1 MTISNSLA
9 HAFPPHSSIAS
20 DTLEPVEQVAV
31 EPDRESPHFSA
42 PGNSPRA
49 RGDSALAQN
58 YGKALQG
65 FSGVPAHDNA
75 IMVDIPPDSTF
86 GQWWKLLGNAARSP
100 EFLDWRLTVRAL
112 PDSIKILPQSGQ
124 VTYRVIPDVSLN
136 APLQLRASEDKRWS
150 AVRGPLMDAGGVISD
165 RNRPFPLPSSES
177 ANRAP
182 AWLVGQFYKEP
193 TRIAPSELQQRAAE
207 LERDKTFAPLDPAV
221 FPGLQETRSEDALE
235 QQQTLLGNIN
245 NRHQA
250 TVLLKHLGTVLASG
264 SLQLSQVPA
273 YLRETTFELNPHSS
287 YERDRGVQQGGVA
300 SLADFL
306 EYHGFEKPGTAQD
319 VENLRRFL
327 LTPTPRSPVH
337 GNYGGA
343 LSWPQPIDTDTQRQ
357 LLAFLQH
364 GNVGDLNLGSNR
376 NVLEALMPGV
386 AVEAHELRNPR
397 QLLDRIIQ
405 SPKGQALGAAI
416 QAKFNTLSVKGS
428 VNDWLMAALN
438 LNYTD
443 AFTQATLPQKHIS
456 GFDLAGQQLKGRPL
470 SETAQRVADHLYYV
484 TKEASSPEKANIQ
497 ANLKLASRAPELLV
511 KDIPATV
518 THGSPAH
525 VSFST
530 AVARIE
536 AETPGRASTMSYGE
550 VMLYADIAPVSQ
562 AQRQIEYV
570 AQHDALKE
578 WGLTNSIVTSV
589 TSPADMQTIADAFNQ
604 QVGELRTASEAQ
616 RTPAPASRKEM
627 ALAEL
632 REVLGDD
639 ARLELKCI
647 VLDTYDKDRPG
658 PYSIL
663 DLYMENMLHN
673 PPNVPYHPARHN
685 NASHP
690 NQWVIE
696 PYTPPRRGPGRSAA
710 NTPNFTLE
718 EVLSKTQNLKH
729 ISREFVSEF
738 QQFGRALDS
747 SVATQVKHLI
757 AQLPLEDRQNIEYG
771 SLSIFKEFKGEHQL
785 SGIVRVPAADGNPV
799 LLKVMRDGIAH
810 TYELNV
816 QKNTLTKRGDL
827 GDFQPGYQPGA
838 HIEDGKPRDN
848 NTPYTDM
855 VPVTLSIP
863 DEGSP
868 LVRQQLLQ
876 EKTDTAGPLNS
887 FASPRSAAIGA
898 TVAKVSSVWGAL
910 EAEAR
915 GVTTVESE
923 VPFYKKLNELLLN
936 LIPLRSAI
944 KHFTEGNLGEGIID
958 LSLDL
963 FGIMTVGASTAGKL
977 AKVATKTLSAG
988 SKALH
993 IGKTLGLSAISL
1005 VNPLDGAADLLRA
1018 TGRGVASV
1026 GKRVITDTIQDIRHL
1041 RGTHTGYDLVAASK
1055 QYDAAAMGTFKTSG
1069 ETLQGAAVLQ
1079 DGKWY
1084 AFDTT
1089 TRRPFGKALDDFQPS
1104 IRGGTQELHAWQN
1117 TQRALSPESIQIR
1130 KDWGKLLD
1138 RYQGDGVTPSAAFMS
1153 GYEDG
1158 APELIKGYAKG
1169 MKSEDVMKL
1178 ALRPDKTAKEVGTLV
1193 RQQERLAVQH
1203 GLNGTQHFNAHV
1215 NAVGGTFTP
1224 VPQTIYLSQV
1234 NHLSDGQCAA
1244 LSRTFAS
1251 AKAQGKER
1259 VFIDNLYVAAANPR
1273 AEGSRVFART
1283 LDDVQ
1288 KSTSTP
1294 FMFHAGNPQRQVTY
1308 QDMITEL
1315 ANAPGGK
1322 TVMIDSPG
1330 HAMVAG
1336 SVPDGD
1342 GKTFFFYDPNVGV
1355 AEFSSEAMM
1364 RRGLEKIF
1372 NDKKLPVQYK
1382 TYSND
1387 PKKLEFKI
1395 SDHHES
1401 WISTASLHDRPV
1413 KRLYEESIPTTVT
1426 HLKPPA
1432 PTHHIAMSDYKDVT
1446 VTDPTAIISTRGIS
1460 DCTALAVL
1468 TDLKEGVYQKR
1479 TLMHFQ
1485 GGVPTT
1491 EQQRVLKQ
1499 LEGSLDQTSKVIY
1512 VGGDYVRTI
1521 PGLGIALKQGDAGEQ
1536 VLFNIANKYPA
1547 STTIATANRIDIKP
1561 DGSFELF
1568 EGTNPARVLDSHAKD
1583 EVLAW

>member
-1 MTISNSLA
+1 MTISSSLA
-9 HAFPPHSSIAS
+9 HALSPHPSTAN
-20 DTLEPVEQVAV
+20 DTLEPAAQVAV
-31 EPDRESPHFSA
+31 APDRKSPHLSA

-49 RGDSALAQN
+49 RGDSELAQN
-58 YGKALQG
+58 YGKTLLG

-86 GQWWKLLGNAARSP
+86 GQWWNLLGDAARSP
-100 EFLDWRLTVRAL
+100 EFLDWRRQVRAL
-112 PDSIKILPQSGQ
+112 PSSIKIVPQSGQ
-124 VTYRVIPDVSLN
+124 VTYRVTPDVSPN
-136 APLQLRASEDKRWS
+136 TPLQLRASDDKHWS
-150 AVRGPLMDAGGVISD
+150 AVRGPLMDAGGIISD
-165 RNRPFPLPSSES
+165 RNRPFPLPLSGST
-177 ANRAP
+177 NRAP
-182 AWLVGQFYKEP
+182 AWLVGQFYQEP
-193 TRIAPSELQQRAAE
+193 TRIAPSDFQQRAAE

-221 FPGLQETRSEDALE
+221 FPGLQEKRSEDALK

-250 TVLLKHLGTVLASG
+250 AVLLKHLGTVLASG
-264 SLQLSQVPA
+264 ALELSQVPA

-287 YERDRGVQQGGVA
+287 YEQDRGAQDGGLV

-306 EYHGFEKPGTAQD
+306 EYHGFEKPRTAQE
-319 VENLRRFL
+319 VENLKLFL
-327 LTPTPRSPVH
+327 LAPTPRSPAH

-343 LSWPQPIDTDTQRQ
+343 LSWPQPIGTDTQRQ

-376 NVLEALMPGV
+376 NVLEALMQGV

-443 AFTQATLPQKHIS
+443 AFTQANLPQKHIS
-456 GFDLAGQQLKGRPL
+456 GFDLAGQQLKGKPL
-470 SETAQRVADHLYYV
+470 SETAQRVADHLYYI
-484 TKEASSPEKANIQ
+484 TKEASSPEKALIQ
-497 ANLKLASRAPELLV
+497 ANLKLASKAPELLV

-570 AQHDALKE
+570 AQHEALKE
-578 WGLTNSIVTSV
+578 WGLTNRIVTSV
-589 TSPADMQTIADAFNQ
+589 TSPADMQTITDAFNQ
-604 QVGELRTASEAQ
+604 QAGELRAASEAQ
-616 RTPAPASRKEM
+616 RTPVPASRKEL

-632 REVLGDD
+632 RKALGDD
-639 ARLELKCI
+639 VHLELKCI
-647 VLDTYDKDRPG
+647 VLGTYDKDRPG

-673 PPNVPYHPARHN
+673 PPKVPYHPARRDN
-685 NASHP
+685 RPRP

-718 EVLSKTQNLKH
+718 EVLSKTQNLKN

-738 QQFGRALDS
+738 KRFGQALDS

-771 SLSIFKEFKGEHQL
+771 GLSIFKEFHGERQA
-785 SGIVRVPAADGNPV
+785 SGIVRVPAAEGNPV
-799 LLKVMRDGIAH
+799 LLKVMRDGVAH
-810 TYELNV
+810 AYELNV
-816 QKNTLTKRGDL
+816 QKNTLTKRRDL
-827 GDFQPGYQPGA
+827 GDFQPGYQPGP

-848 NTPYTDM
+848 RTPYTDM
-855 VPVTLSIP
+855 VPVTLSIR
-863 DEGSP
+863 DESSA
-868 LVRQQLLQ
+868 VERQQLLQ
-876 EKTDTAGPLNS
+876 EKTDTGGPLNS

-923 VPFYKKLNELLLN
+923 VPFYRKLSTFLLD
-936 LIPLRSAI
+936 LIPFRSAI
-944 KHFTEGNLGEGIID
+944 NNFIDGNIGEGIVD
-958 LSLDL
+958 LSLDI
-963 FGIMTVGASTAGKL
+963 FGVLTAGTATVGKA
-977 AKVATKTLSAG
+977 AKIATSTLSAG
-988 SKALH
+988 GKVLRTA
-993 IGKTLGLSAISL
+993 KTLGLGAISL
-1005 VNPLDGAADLLRA
+1005 VNPLDGATDLLRV
-1018 TGRGVASV
+1018 TGRGLASA
-1026 GKRVITDTIQDIRHL
+1026 GKRVITDTIQDLRKL
-1041 RGTHTGYDLVAASK
+1041 RGTHTRYDLVAASK

-1069 ETLQGAAVLQ
+1069 ETLQGSAVLQ

-1084 AFDTT
+1084 AFDTVT
-1089 TRRPFGKALDDFQPS
+1089 QRPFGKVLDDFQPS
-1104 IRGGTQELHAWQN
+1104 IRGGSPELHAWQN
-1117 TQRALSPESIQIR
+1117 MQRSPSPASIQIR
-1130 KDWGKLLD
+1130 KDWEILLD
-1138 RYQGDGVTPSAAFMS
+1138 RHHGDGTPSAAFES

-1158 APELIKGYAKG
+1158 VPELIKGYVKG

-1178 ALRPDKTAKEVGTLV
+1178 ALHPDRTAQEVGTLV

-1224 VPQTIYLSQV
+1224 VPQAFYLSQV
-1234 NHLSDGQCAA
+1234 NRLSEGQCAA
-1244 LSRTFAS
+1244 LTRTFAS
-1251 AKAQGKER
+1251 AKAHGKER
-1259 VFIDNLYVAAANPR
+1259 VFIDNLYVAAADPR
-1273 AEGSRVFART
+1273 SEEARVFTRT
-1283 LDDVQ
+1283 LGDVQ
-1288 KSTSTP
+1288 KSISTP
-1294 FMFHAGNPQRQVTY
+1294 TMFHAGNPQRQVTY

-1330 HAMVAG
+1330 HAMLAG

-1342 GKTFFFYDPNVGV
+1342 GKKFFFYDPNFGV

-1364 RRGLEKIF
+1364 KRGLEKIF
-1372 NDKKLPVQYK
+1372 NSKNLPVQYK

-1395 SDHHES
+1395 SDHNES
-1401 WISTASLHDRPV
+1401 WIGTASLHDRPI
-1413 KRLYEESIPTTVT
+1413 KRLYEDPIPTIITNVE
-1426 HLKPPA
+1426 PPA
-1432 PTHHIAMSDYKDVT
+1432 QTHYVHMSDYTDVT
-1446 VTDPTAIISTRGIS
+1446 VTDPTSIISTRGIG
-1460 DCTALAVL
+1460 DCSALAVL
-1468 TDLKEGVYQKR
+1468 TDLKDGVYRKR
-1479 TLMHFQ
+1479 TLLHFP
-1485 GGVPTT
+1485 GGTPTT
-1491 EQQRVLKQ
+1491 EQHRVLKQ
-1499 LEGSLDQTSKVIY
+1499 LEGELDQGSKVIY
-1512 VGGDYVRTI
+1512 VGGDNVRSI
-1521 PGLGIALKQGDAGEQ
+1521 PGLGIALKQSHTSEQ
-1536 VLFNIANKYPA
+1536 VVFNIANKYPA

-1568 EGTNPARVLDSHAKD
+1568 EGTNPARVLDPHAKA